1 MKNMTTSIFV
11 AFAMLILPLLA
22 AAQDET
28 PGRTLFMNVDVYDG
42 KSDRLSTG
50 TDVLVEGNLI
60 KQVAKGIDAPSGATV
75 IDGKGFTLV
84 PGLIDSHT
92 HLQGVVGL
100 SGLEFL
106 PEQEISA
113 RMVPIAED
121 MLMRGFTTVRD
132 LCGNT
137 HGLRRAINAGHVKG
151 PRIVSAGACI
161 GGWSSHSD
169 FAPETAVKGQTHA
182 ERIGLSVYADGPDEL
197 RAAIRREMRKGAS
210 FIKLMVGGGLSSS
223 YDPLDVTTMS
233 RVEIEAAVDE
243 ASRWG
248 TYVTAHAYTDESLN
262 LGMDAGMRTFEHMHL
277 ASRETF
283 ERMKELDMTIGT
295 QIAIVDGL
303 GSNPAFS
310 TPLQQAKAS
319 WMENNGKAAFDIM
332 RELGLGVGFGVDG
345 FGGWPG
351 FRLNSAAIG
360 VRKNIFSD
368 LEILQQVYA
377 SNVKL
382 LEMSG
387 ERLPYRDGPLGE
399 ISAGAYADLLIVQG
413 NPLRDVSILGDYET
427 KLKLVMKDGVVYK
440 NEL

>member
-1 MKNMTTSIFV
+1 MKYLTRLIIAAS
-11 AFAMLILPLLA
+11 AMLVLPLLA
-22 AAQDET
+22 MAQDEE
-28 PGRTLFMNVDVYDG
+28 PNRTLITNVDVYDG
-42 KSDRLSTG
+42 RSNRLSTG
-50 TDVLVEGNLI
+50 TDVLIEGNLI
-60 KQVAKGIDAPSGATV
+60 KQVAKGIDAPEGATV
-75 IDGKGFTLV
+75 IDGQGFTVV

-100 SGLEFL
+100 SALEFL

-360 VRKNIFSD
+360 VRKKIFSD
-368 LEILQQVYA
+368 AEILRQVYA